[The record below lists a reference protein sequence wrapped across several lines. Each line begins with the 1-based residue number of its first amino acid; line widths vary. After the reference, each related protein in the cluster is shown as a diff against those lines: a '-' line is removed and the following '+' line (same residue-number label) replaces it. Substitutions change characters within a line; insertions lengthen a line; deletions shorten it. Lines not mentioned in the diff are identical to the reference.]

1 MTRRLPVSYDKTKSF
16 KKLVEIIQKQA
27 GGMLLEPE
35 AETSARNLIGFC
47 QTLLAIEQA
56 LIQSGNHDK

>member
-1 MTRRLPVSYDKTKSF
+1 
-16 KKLVEIIQKQA
+16 
-27 GGMLLEPE
+27 MLLEPE